1 MDIDVDALK
10 GLVRDKELS
19 WDLVVE
25 SLELA
30 LLGAYHHTPG
40 AFERAR
46 VELDRKTGRVTVY
59 AQEVN
64 ATGEVVGEFDHTP
77 DGFGRV
83 AAGTARQV
91 LVQRLREVED
101 EKMYG
106 ELSMSEGDI
115 VSGVV
120 QQGRDPKMVFVDIG
134 PVEAVIPPQEQVPG
148 ERYPHGTR
156 LRAYVVSVR
165 RGLKGP
171 QVTLSRS
178 HPGLVEGLFALEVPE
193 VADRTVEITSI
204 AREAGH
210 RTKMAVRSHKQGVNA
225 KGACIGPMGQR
236 VRAVIAELGEEKI
249 DIIDHSDDAAEFV
262 ANALSPARCLSATVI
277 NAEERAVRAV
287 VPDFQLSL
295 AIGREGQNARLAAR
309 LTGCRIDIQ
318 PDVNPDGTP
327 YTPPTAPAAEVID
340 EPALEAEAAYE
351 GEIDYQAD
359 VEVEGA
365 GPYAPDSDAEGA
377 DMAASDD
384 GPSGE

>member
-1 MDIDVDALK
+1 
-10 GLVRDKELS
+10 
-19 WDLVVE
+19 
-25 SLELA
+25 
-30 LLGAYHHTPG
+30 
-40 AFERAR
+40 
-46 VELDRKTGRVTVY
+46 
-59 AQEVN
+59 
-64 ATGEVVGEFDHTP
+64 
-77 DGFGRV
+77 
-83 AAGTARQV
+83 
-91 LVQRLREVED
+91 
-101 EKMYG
+101 
-106 ELSMSEGDI
+106 
-115 VSGVV
+115 
-120 QQGRDPKMVFVDIG
+120 
-134 PVEAVIPPQEQVPG
+134 
-148 ERYPHGTR
+148 
-156 LRAYVVSVR
+156 
-165 RGLKGP
+165 
-171 QVTLSRS
+171 
-178 HPGLVEGLFALEVPE
+178 VPE